1 MMKYLCM
8 IWGLVFFF
16 LPICGNHLYMH
27 GCFQMSRVLTLITD
41 LLEQVSTTWPVE
53 NPLFNDATI

>member
-16 LPICGNHLYMH
+16 LLIRGNHLYMH

-41 LLEQVSTTWPVE
+41 LLEQVSATWPVE
-53 NPLFNDATI
+53 NPLSNYATI